1 MTEKE
6 IQLLGFK
13 REDMNDGDYSGYYYA
28 YRIANGFE
36 FLSNAN
42 DEIGEGEEWFVE
54 FFNSDPQIRFDEF
67 GEVQTLINLIEKR
80 VVNESK
86 NNKNQIQITTKD

>member
-6 IQLLGFK
+6 IKLLGFK

-42 DEIGEGEEWFVE
+42 DEIGEGEQWFVE
-54 FFNSDPQIRFDEF
+54 FFNSDPQILFYEF
-67 GEVQTLINLIEKR
+67 GEVQALINLIEKR
-80 VVNESK
+80 VVKKEEK
-86 NNKNQIQITTKD
+86 V

>member
-6 IQLLGFK
+6 IQLLGFE
-13 REDMNDGDYSGYYYA
+13 REDMEEGYYYA

-42 DEIGEGEEWFVE
+42 DEIREGEQWFVE
-54 FFNSDPQIRFDEF
+54 FFNSDPQILFYEF
-67 GEVQTLINLIEKR
+67 GEVQALINLIEKR
-80 VVNESK
+80 IVKEDKKV
-86 NNKNQIQITTKD
+86 

>member
-6 IQLLGFK
+6 IQLLGFE

-42 DEIGEGEEWFVE
+42 DEIREGEQWFVE
-54 FFNSDPQIRFDEF
+54 FFNSDPQILFYEF
-67 GEVQTLINLIEKR
+67 GEVQALINLIEKR
-80 VVNESK
+80 VVKREEK
-86 NNKNQIQITTKD
+86 V

>member
-1 MTEKE
+1 M
-6 IQLLGFK
+6 F
-13 REDMNDGDYSGYYYA
+13 DGDYSGYYYA

-42 DEIGEGEEWFVE
+42 DEIGEGEQWFVE

-67 GEVQTLINLIEKR
+67 GEMQALINLIEKR
-80 VVNESK
+80 VVKREEK
-86 NNKNQIQITTKD
+86 V

>member
-42 DEIGEGEEWFVE
+42 DEIGEGEEWSVE
-54 FFNSDPQIRFDEF
+54 FFNSDPQILFYEF
-67 GEVQTLINLIEKR
+67 GEVQALINLIEKR
-80 VVNESK
+80 VVKKEEK
-86 NNKNQIQITTKD
+86 V

>member
-6 IQLLGFK
+6 IQLLGFE
-13 REDMNDGDYSGYYYA
+13 REDMEEGYYYA

-42 DEIGEGEEWFVE
+42 DEIGEGEQWFVE
-54 FFNSDPQIRFDEF
+54 FFNSDPQILFYEF
-67 GEVQTLINLIEKR
+67 GEVQALINLIEKR
-80 VVNESK
+80 IVKEDKKV
-86 NNKNQIQITTKD
+86 

>member
-1 MTEKE
+1 MTERE
-6 IQLLGFK
+6 IKLLGFK

-42 DEIGEGEEWFVE
+42 DEIGEGESWFVE
-54 FFNSDPQIRFDEF
+54 FFNSNPQILFYEF
-67 GEVQTLINLIEKR
+67 GEVQALINLIEKR
-80 VVNESK
+80 IVKEDKKV
-86 NNKNQIQITTKD
+86 

>member
-6 IQLLGFK
+6 IQLLGFE
-13 REDMNDGDYSGYYYA
+13 REDMEEGYYYA

-67 GEVQTLINLIEKR
+67 GEVQTLINLIKKR
-80 VVNESK
+80 VVNK
-86 NNKNQIQITTKD
+86 

>member
-6 IQLLGFK
+6 IQLLGFE
-13 REDMNDGDYSGYYYA
+13 REDMEEGYYYA

-42 DEIGEGEEWFVE
+42 DEIGEGEQWFVE
-54 FFNSDPQIRFDEF
+54 FFNSDPQILFYEF
-67 GEVQTLINLIEKR
+67 GEVQALINLIEKR
-80 VVNESK
+80 VVKREEK
-86 NNKNQIQITTKD
+86 V

>member
-6 IQLLGFK
+6 IQLLGFE
-13 REDMNDGDYSGYYYA
+13 REDMEEGYYYA

-42 DEIGEGEEWFVE
+42 DEIEKDGSWFVE
-54 FFNSDPQIRFDEF
+54 FFNSNPQIRFDEF
-67 GEVQTLINLIEKR
+67 GEVQALINLIEKR
-80 VVNESK
+80 VVKEDK
-86 NNKNQIQITTKD
+86 KV

>member
-67 GEVQTLINLIEKR
+67 DEVQTLINLIEKR

-86 NNKNQIQITTKD
+86 NNKNQI

>member
-1 MTEKE
+1 MTERE
-6 IQLLGFK
+6 IQLLGFE

-67 GEVQTLINLIEKR
+67 GEMQALINLIEKR
-80 VVNESK
+80 VVK
-86 NNKNQIQITTKD
+86 NNK

>member
-1 MTEKE
+1 MTERE
-6 IQLLGFK
+6 IQLLGFE

-42 DEIGEGEEWFVE
+42 DEIGEGEQ
-54 FFNSDPQIRFDEF
+54 SS
-67 GEVQTLINLIEKR
+67 QTTISASPEKD
-80 VVNESK
+80 SS
-86 NNKNQIQITTKD
+86 

>member
-1 MTEKE
+1 MTERE
-6 IQLLGFK
+6 IQLLGFE

-67 GEVQTLINLIEKR
+67 GEMQALINLIEKR
-80 VVNESK
+80 VVKREEK
-86 NNKNQIQITTKD
+86 V

>member
-6 IQLLGFK
+6 IQLLGFE
-13 REDMNDGDYSGYYYA
+13 REDMDEGYYYA

-67 GEVQTLINLIEKR
+67 GEVQALINLIEKR
-80 VVNESK
+80 VVKKEEK
-86 NNKNQIQITTKD
+86 V

>member
-6 IQLLGFK
+6 IKLLGFK

-42 DEIGEGEEWFVE
+42 DETGEGGEWFVE
-54 FFNSDPQIRFDEF
+54 FFNSDPQILFYEF
-67 GEVQTLINLIEKR
+67 GEVQALINLIEKR
-80 VVNESK
+80 VVKEDK
-86 NNKNQIQITTKD
+86 KV

>member
-6 IQLLGFK
+6 IKLLGFK

-54 FFNSDPQIRFDEF
+54 FFNSDPQILFYEF

-80 VVNESK
+80 VVKKEEK
-86 NNKNQIQITTKD
+86 V

>member
-6 IQLLGFK
+6 IKLLGFK

-42 DEIGEGEEWFVE
+42 DEIGEGEQWFVE
-54 FFNSDPQIRFDEF
+54 FFNSDPQILFYEF
-67 GEVQTLINLIEKR
+67 GEVQALINLIEKR
-80 VVNESK
+80 VVKREEK
-86 NNKNQIQITTKD
+86 V

>member
-1 MTEKE
+1 MTERE
-6 IQLLGFK
+6 IQLLGFE

-42 DEIGEGEEWFVE
+42 DEIEKDGSWFVE
-54 FFNSDPQIRFDEF
+54 FFNSNPQIRFDEF
-67 GEVQTLINLIEKR
+67 GEVQGLINLIEKR
-80 VVNESK
+80 IVKEDKKV
-86 NNKNQIQITTKD
+86 

>member
-6 IQLLGFK
+6 IQLLGFE

-42 DEIGEGEEWFVE
+42 DEIREGEQWFVE
-54 FFNSDPQIRFDEF
+54 FFNSDPQILFYEF
-67 GEVQTLINLIEKR
+67 GEVQALINLIEKR
-80 VVNESK
+80 IVKEDKKV
-86 NNKNQIQITTKD
+86 

>member
-1 MTEKE
+1 MTERE

-13 REDMNDGDYSGYYYA
+13 REDMNDGGGYNGYYYV

-42 DEIGEGEEWFVE
+42 DEIGEGEQWFVE
-54 FFNSDPQIRFDEF
+54 FFNSNPQIRFDKF
-67 GEVQTLINLIEKR
+67 GEVQALINLIEKR
-80 VVNESK
+80 VIK
-86 NNKNQIQITTKD
+86 K